1 MSARGPRDLAQQV
14 EGRRAVRELLV
25 ANTRKVHDLWLA
37 GVDSDLRED
46 GHQPLGECVELLL
59 GVPDLADAKVAIGG
73 VEKFLQ
79 VVERQRF
86 VHGERAQYAQAKTL
100 MDEPV

>member
-37 GVDSDLRED
+37 D
-46 GHQPLGECVELLL
+46 
-59 GVPDLADAKVAIGG
+59 DAAAGLP
-73 VEKFLQ
+73 ER
-79 VVERQRF
+79 VVL
-86 VHGERAQYAQAKTL
+86 ERASRVHLTDAGGGALQWVYVATDDDWTLQATL
-100 MDEPV
+100 WPGSRW